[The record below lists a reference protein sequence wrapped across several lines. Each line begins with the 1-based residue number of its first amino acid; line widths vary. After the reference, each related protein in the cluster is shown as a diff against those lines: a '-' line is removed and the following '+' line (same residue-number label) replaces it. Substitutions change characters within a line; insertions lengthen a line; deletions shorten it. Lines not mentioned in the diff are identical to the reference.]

1 MTIHDNFVSAAEAAR
16 MLNITPVRIGFLCRQ
31 GRFKGAEKIGLS
43 WVIPR
48 EAVINHKR
56 LPPGS
61 KPKSYKEKSILQAAI
76 QEADNFKELKEAD
89 KQ

>member
-1 MTIHDNFVSAAEAAR
+1 MSIHDNFVSATEAAR

-61 KPKSYKEKSILQAAI
+61 KPKTPKRNSDELLIR
-76 QEADNFKELKEAD
+76 ETFKELSKELSTN
-89 KQ
+89 